1 MFQFGR
7 RETAE
12 VVVRWLFLD
21 VSQVRVHFNKLIREC
36 LPHYRFLTYLR
47 AILDST
53 DTNVFNR
60 MFSFVIGRSFD
71 HIFEFQ
77 IRTHCLLF
85 IRPLDLNHPQ
95 HWSANMAVGRGFF
108 DQYSVF
114 CVFGS
119 VVGCV
124 VVPLITQVRTY
135 DHVNNNCMHPQA
147 FLTLYSGLKCSWLFP
162 LGLIHVWRKSS
173 LSKIPCF

>member
-1 MFQFGR
+1 MINFFDKLLPSDW
-7 RETAE
+7 RENLFCDFFCARQLPSSPDVTSQTLIYAFTSLAFHLTCFSLE
-12 VVVRWLFLD
+12 EGKLRKLQCVWLFLD
-21 VSQVRVHFNKLIREC
+21 VSQVRVHFNKLIREF

-95 HWSANMAVGRGFF
+95 H
-108 DQYSVF
+108 
-114 CVFGS
+114 
-119 VVGCV
+119 
-124 VVPLITQVRTY
+124 
-135 DHVNNNCMHPQA
+135 
-147 FLTLYSGLKCSWLFP
+147 
-162 LGLIHVWRKSS
+162 
-173 LSKIPCF
+173 

>member
-1 MFQFGR
+1 
-7 RETAE
+7 
-12 VVVRWLFLD
+12 
-21 VSQVRVHFNKLIREC
+21 
-36 LPHYRFLTYLR
+36 
-47 AILDST
+47 
-53 DTNVFNR
+53 

-85 IRPLDLNHPQ
+85 IWPLDLNHPQ
-95 HWSANMAVGRGFF
+95 RWSAVMAVGRGFF

-124 VVPLITQVRTY
+124 VVPLITQVTE
-135 DHVNNNCMHPQA
+135 HMIILIT
-147 FLTLYSGLKCSWLFP
+147 LTGTPSGLPDAKVPMIIPSWSNLSLARIIFVKIASTFN
-162 LGLIHVWRKSS
+162 LQSVESVIFSAIVISLTATHLTKRATKSENSNQVSLNTFALILALLN
-173 LSKIPCF
+173 LSQIWSMLCRS